1 MKDQRVKLGK
11 KGFQQKQG
19 WINGFIKPTGKVWK
33 IYFAKKKRKLP
44 LDQQITDDNW
54 WEWC

>member
-19 WINGFIKPTGKVWK
+19 WISGFVKPTGKFWK
-33 IYFAKKKRKLP
+33 RYFTKKKRQIP
-44 LDQQITDDNW
+44 LDQQINDNKW